1 MVLSHTDE
9 NELLTALHAGVFDS
23 PPWGLFLGR
32 LRART
37 DADRCR
43 IRIRPA
49 GEWATGAWSEV
60 QAVAARTVDVQAL
73 SALDDAAPFAELRP
87 GRVYAGP
94 ELGLGLAPFGRFM
107 RVVAPDAGEVAVSM
121 VRLTS
126 DFSGR
131 DSSLLSGLA
140 PHIAI
145 ALRTLVGLERE
156 RRRGEVAAFSNGRL
170 GLGWLLLDDRGR
182 ILEYDAMA
190 ADMLDVGKTLR
201 RGGDGRLRL
210 PYAEADA
217 LLQAVLGDPAMLAGG
232 ARAAWADVDP
242 PVQIILLAPALQA
255 APGLPPPAVLALL
268 RSLTREGLRDGQL
281 LTDLFRLSRKEA
293 ALAHRIVAGDSI
305 ADAAGALDL
314 TLETARNYSKRIYGK
329 TGARG
334 QADLVRILLSGVTG

>member
-23 PPWGLFLGR
+23 PPWGLFLER
-32 LRART
+32 LRARA

-49 GEWATGAWSEV
+49 GAGNWVEL
-60 QAVAARTVDVQAL
+60 QAVAARTAGAGAL
-73 SALDDAAPFAELRP
+73 SGLDDAAPFGDLRP

-94 ELGLGLAPFGRFM
+94 ELGDGVAPFGRYM
-107 RVVAPDAGEVAVSM
+107 RVVSPDAGEVAVSM

-145 ALRTLVGLERE
+145 ALRTLIGLGRE
-156 RRRGEVAAFSNGRL
+156 RRRGDVAAFAHGRL

-182 ILEYDAMA
+182 LLEQDAMA
-190 ADMLDVGKTLR
+190 AAMLDAGRTLR
-201 RGGDGRLRL
+201 RAADGRLRL
-210 PYAEADA
+210 PYVEADS
-217 LLQAVLGDPAMLAGG
+217 LLQAVLGDPSMLRHGP
-232 ARAAWADVDP
+232 RAAWADVDP
-242 PVQIILLAPALQA
+242 PVQIILLTPTLTS

-268 RSLTREGLRDGQL
+268 RPLLREAPRDGRL
-281 LTDLFRLSRKEA
+281 LADLFRLSRKEA
-293 ALAHRIVAGDSI
+293 ALAHRIAAGDSI
-305 ADAAGALDL
+305 AEAAEALDL

-329 TGARG
+329 IGARG
-334 QADLVRILLSGVTG
+334 QADLVRILLSGVTGLG